1 MPTVGQ
7 LPHQPFVE
15 QGATGFR
22 WRLGLRPLDLA
33 DWFDDG
39 PDATGWIADK
49 QRILTDHAAT
59 AFAVLDDIEPE
70 SAEVAIAIA
79 EHLTAR
85 AGTTIELPADQ
96 HPLEAASRLVAEDLV
111 LMVVR
116 GGGLVVGG
124 GSVCFPNRWDLRSKL
139 GRTLREVHAP
149 VALLN
154 DQLGDSVDRFLERLA
169 PERAYWRLGWGI
181 IDVPD
186 GYTPVDGTG
195 PHRPSRPR
203 PDDLYV
209 RVERETLR
217 RFPLTDCVLFT
228 IRTYV
233 SPLGVVARDPLAR
246 ERIAAL
252 VDSMPAEVRDYKD
265 LRAIGDDVVRHLRP
279 SGRIS
284 PEVDTL

>member
-1 MPTVGQ
+1 VPTVGQ
-7 LPHQPFVE
+7 LPYQPFVE

-33 DWFDDG
+33 DWFDGG

-49 QRILTDHAAT
+49 QLILAEHHET

-79 EHLTAR
+79 AHLTAR
-85 AGTTIELPADQ
+85 AGTAVDLPADQ

-111 LMVVR
+111 LMVER
-116 GGGLVVGG
+116 DGRLVVGG

-154 DQLGDSVDRFLERLA
+154 DQLGDPVARFLERLA

-233 SPLGVVARDPLAR
+233 SPLGVVASDPVAR
-246 ERIAAL
+246 ERMAGL
-252 VDSMPAEVRDYKD
+252 VDSMPPELRDYKD
-265 LRAIGDDVVRHLRP
+265 LRGIGDDVVRYLRS
-279 SGRIS
+279 SGRVEA
-284 PEVDTL
+284 EVDIL